1 MKFCQKCGKEIMDE
15 AVVCPGCGCAVAGVV
30 ETNQV
35 NYDDC
40 VKGATTTNI
49 VSGVILAIGFIC
61 SMFVNAWIGGALCL
75 VAEILALLP
84 NSKLQKALKSN
95 LNGMD
100 KGEFKNKAKEIKK
113 NLKSQYSAFK
123 FSFIIAYVALAL
135 LIISMLF
142 V

>member
-15 AVVCPGCGCAVAGVV
+15 AVVCPGCGCAVAGAI
-30 ETNQV
+30 EAKQV

-40 VKGATTTNI
+40 VKSATTTNI

-113 NLKSQYSAFK
+113 DLKSKYSAFK
-123 FSFIIAYVALAL
+123 FSFIIAYVALAV

>member
-15 AVVCPGCGCAVAGVV
+15 AVICPGCGCAVVSPV
-30 ETNQV
+30 ETKEV

-40 VKGATTTNI
+40 VKGATTTNV
-49 VSGVILAIGFIC
+49 VSGIILAIGLIC
-61 SMFVNAWIGGALCL
+61 SLIVNAWLGGALCL
-75 VAEILALLP
+75 VAEILALIP
-84 NSKLQKALKSN
+84 NSKLQKTLKSN
-95 LNGMD
+95 LNGME

-113 NLKSQYSAFK
+113 DLKSQYSAFK

>member
-15 AVVCPGCGCAVAGVV
+15 AVVCPGCGCAVAGAV
-30 ETNQV
+30 EAKQV

-40 VKGATTTNI
+40 VKSATTTNI

-113 NLKSQYSAFK
+113 DLKSQYSAFK